1 MNDYTMQA
9 PHNEDSLECL
19 IDGLFDL
26 DYMLSRLTVTIDN
39 IEIGRADLDSIRRE
53 VFHARY
59 YINHFIIEP
68 LGIEESEG
76 GDDDDTA
83 NS

>member
-9 PHNEDSLECL
+9 PRNEDSLECL

-26 DYMLSRLTVTIDN
+26 DYMLSRMAVTIDI
-39 IEIGRADLDSIRRE
+39 IEKGRADLAAIRHE
-53 VFHARY
+53 VVHARY

-68 LGIEESEG
+68 LGIEESED
-76 GDDDDTA
+76 GDGDVTA
-83 NS
+83 N

>member
-1 MNDYTMQA
+1 MNGYTMQA
-9 PHNEDSLECL
+9 PRNEDSLECL

-39 IEIGRADLDSIRRE
+39 IKKGRADLASIHHE
-53 VFHARY
+53 VSHARY

-76 GDDDDTA
+76 GEDDETA
-83 NS
+83 N